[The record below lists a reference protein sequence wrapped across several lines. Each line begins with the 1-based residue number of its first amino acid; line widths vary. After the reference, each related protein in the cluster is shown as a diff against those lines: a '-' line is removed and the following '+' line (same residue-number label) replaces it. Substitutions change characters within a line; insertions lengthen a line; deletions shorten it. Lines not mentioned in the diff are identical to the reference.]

1 MAFGLVGWR
10 PHVLAPRDEIVI
22 AGESGPMRRRIP
34 KLAAVAVVAALAI
47 ALSAVALDLL
57 SRSFDDVS
65 SASAQPTGSS
75 PTPDS
80 SPTAVA
86 TASPTPTVAGDPPSD
101 RVTAFYY
108 GWYGTPAIDGKW
120 RHWGQGGHTPPSDLG
135 AAFEP
140 VIGPYS
146 SHDSAV
152 LATHMQELVAARVGT
167 IAVSWWG
174 PGSFDD
180 LGLPAVIDAAGAAG
194 IGVALH
200 IEPYKGRTAS
210 SIGRDI
216 RAFVTQYGDR
226 PGLARAIRP
235 TTFGTSTSARPV
247 VYIYQPRLVD
257 EVALRDAIDGLRGTA
272 ADVVVLVQTTGVAL
286 VERLHADGLYSYDV
300 YAVDGTK
307 WDKLLGQCRDLNY
320 LCSPSV
326 GPGYDERRATTL
338 GRSIDRADGA
348 RYDAMWSRA
357 IAAGAE
363 WVSITSFNEWHEGT
377 QIEPAVT
384 PAGPPYADYDGA
396 YGQTGSGAEGAY
408 LVATATWVGR
418 LEAP

>member
-1 MAFGLVGWR
+1 
-10 PHVLAPRDEIVI
+10 
-22 AGESGPMRRRIP
+22 MRRHIP
-34 KLAAVAVVAALAI
+34 KLTALVVVAVLALAM
-47 ALSAVALDLL
+47 SAVGLNLL
-57 SRSFDDVS
+57 YGSPGG
-65 SASAQPTGSS
+65 APLESAQPTGLL

-86 TASPTPTVAGDPPSD
+86 TVRPTPIAAGDPPSD

-108 GWYGTPAIDGKW
+108 GWYGTPAIDGRW
-120 RHWGQGGHTPPSDLG
+120 RHWGQGGHTPPDDLG

-140 VIGPYS
+140 AIGPYS
-146 SHDSAV
+146 SHDPAV

-180 LGLPAVIDAAGAAG
+180 LGLPAIIDAAGIAG

-200 IEPYKGRTAS
+200 IEPYKGRTAA
-210 SIGRDI
+210 SIARDI
-216 RAFVTQYGDR
+216 RALITMYGDR

-235 TTFGTSTSARPV
+235 TMFGTSTISRPI
-247 VYIYQPRLVD
+247 VYVYQPRLVD
-257 EVALRDAIDGLRGTA
+257 EAALRDAIDGLRGTS
-272 ADVVVLVQTTGVAL
+272 ADAIVLIQTTSVAL
-286 VERLHADGLYSYDV
+286 VDRIHADGLYTYDV
-300 YAVDGTK
+300 YALDGTK
-307 WDKLLGQCRDLNY
+307 FDRLLGQCRDRNY

-326 GPGYDERRATTL
+326 GPGYDERRATTG
-338 GRSIDRADGA
+338 GRSIERADGA
-348 RYDAMWSRA
+348 RYDEMWSRA
-357 IAAGAE
+357 ITAGAE

-377 QIEPAVT
+377 QIEPALT
-384 PAGPPYADYDGA
+384 RAGPPYADYDGA

-408 LVATATWVGR
+408 LDATATWVSR

>member
-1 MAFGLVGWR
+1 
-10 PHVLAPRDEIVI
+10 
-22 AGESGPMRRRIP
+22 MRRHCP
-34 KLAAVAVVAALAI
+34 KLAALVVVTALAV
-47 ALSAVALDLL
+47 ALSAVGLNVLYGSPGDGPPE
-57 SRSFDDVS
+57 
-65 SASAQPTGSS
+65 SAQPTAPL

-86 TASPTPTVAGDPPSD
+86 TARPTPIAAGDPPSD

-108 GWYGTPAIDGKW
+108 GWYGTPAIDGQW
-120 RHWGQGGHTPPSDLG
+120 RHWGQGGHTPPGDLG

-140 VIGPYS
+140 ASGPYS
-146 SHDSAV
+146 SHDPAV

-180 LGLPAVIDAAGAAG
+180 LGLPAIIDAAGAAG

-200 IEPYKGRTAS
+200 IEPYKGRTAA
-210 SIGRDI
+210 SIVRDI
-216 RAFVTQYGDR
+216 RAYVTQYGDR

-235 TTFGTSTSARPV
+235 TRFGTSTGARPI

-257 EVALRDAIDGLRGTA
+257 EATLRDGIDALRGTP
-272 ADVVVLVQTTGVAL
+272 ADAIVLIQTTGVAL
-286 VERLHADGLYSYDV
+286 VDRLHADGLYSYDV

-307 WDKLLGQCRDLNY
+307 FDKLLGQCRDRNF

-326 GPGYDERRATTL
+326 GPGYDERRATTG
-338 GRSIDRADGA
+338 GRSIERADGA

>member
-1 MAFGLVGWR
+1 
-10 PHVLAPRDEIVI
+10 
-22 AGESGPMRRRIP
+22 MRRHIP
-34 KLAAVAVVAALAI
+34 KWTALVVVAALSI
-47 ALSAVALDLL
+47 ALGAVALHLL
-57 SRSFDDVS
+57 GSPGDVPQESSRPIESL
-65 SASAQPTGSS
+65 

-80 SPTAVA
+80 SPTAMA
-86 TASPTPTVAGDPPSD
+86 TASPTPTVAGEPPSD

-108 GWYGTPAIDGKW
+108 GWYGTPAIDGRW
-120 RHWGQGGHTPPSDLG
+120 RHWPQGGHTPPDDIG
-135 AAFEP
+135 AAFMP
-140 VIGPYS
+140 AIGPYS
-146 SHDSAV
+146 SHDPAV
-152 LATHMQELVAARVGT
+152 LAVHMQELVAARVGT

-180 LGLPAVIDAAGAAG
+180 LGLSAIIDAAGAAG

-200 IEPYKGRTAS
+200 IEPYKDRTAA
-210 SIGRDI
+210 SITRDI
-216 RAFVTQYGDR
+216 RAFVTSYGNR
-226 PGLARAIRP
+226 PGVARAIRP
-235 TTFGTSTSARPV
+235 TAFGTSTKARPI
-247 VYIYQPRLVD
+247 VYVYQPRLVD
-257 EVALRDAIDGLRGTA
+257 EIGLRDGIDALRGTP
-272 ADVVVLVQTTGVAL
+272 ADAIVLVQTTGVAL
-286 VERLHADGLYSYDV
+286 VDRLHADGLYSYDV

-307 WDKLLGQCRDLNY
+307 WDKLLGQCRDKNY

-377 QIEPAVT
+377 QIESALT
-384 PAGPPYADYDGA
+384 PAGAPYADYEGA
-396 YGQTGSGAEGAY
+396 YGQNGSGAQGAY
-408 LVATATWVGR
+408 LDATATWIGR